1 MSKQQHP
8 NQRLIQFILRAQSI
22 ALKDDR
28 PAQGYAMM
36 IVSIVSI
43 LMFSM
48 LAACLTITNLSKL
61 STDASIDGN
70 NSFYVAESGLNKRAS
85 ALREIFDNYLTP
97 SGLSPGQ
104 ATANS
109 PVTLA
114 NISNCFSKP
123 ITTATSVVS
132 SDFECRNYPFRYN
145 NNAAQARDSN
155 GNIVLGE
162 QDNNRNSSNYIAHTF
177 VADRTKYKDGNP
189 LLGPEP
195 VKIPSGQAYAGIN
208 AQEHTYTVY
217 STAKKPNAVNSNAA
231 ASFTSAEIDAKNRA
245 TKMAGDD
252 ALIASYDNKTASA
265 AATNAGRAANNSTI
279 DTVLQMDFKVR
290 AIPLFQ
296 FGAFYNNDLEISP
309 FSRMDFYGRI
319 HTNKTLTINSNDTA
333 GLYFAGANAGTTG
346 DHLNY
351 AITAV
356 NDIYTKDLANNGG
369 NGFNYIVMP
378 GGSQSI
384 TLSDGRVVMANKLAN
399 DKDTPLNNSATAPAD
414 YKLDNF
420 SPYLLNYLSSTPIE
434 ELTLPPL
441 GFLRKTDSTGAIG
454 DYYGKADLR
463 LTMRFD
469 RAIPFDL
476 TTIKIGTSTSS
487 TCPTSLNIPADR
499 AGKSTAECSTLS
511 KGKLKSLMQ
520 PVLVLAKDNANERA
534 RFCTQSIPVRQTDST
549 IAPSDLNSI
558 NNVTVNATLDGLSSQ
573 NQDKILRALQ
583 VAIAAASNR
592 VGYENVTKTGVLPA
606 TEQATFKSLLERLK
620 TASSSDSALKSALNT
635 TTKIEAIAVSPPATI
650 AAIRSGCFLP
660 APIQKLDTAGSNP
673 YDLREDR
680 AMSLLQANIES
691 MTVWNR
697 DGVYVNF
704 DADLTIP
711 GTATT
716 ADINTAFD
724 DVITTTPTTYST
736 NNLLFTRA
744 EIAASTTSSYQKLGY
759 GSLPDRS
766 FQKLG
771 LGAVDRTE
779 GGLVLHATLDDTD
792 FPIDSADNKRKY
804 GTSSANNY
812 LKSQSRFGLIV
823 SGGSNLPGPLTIAS
837 DQAIYTQGDYN
848 TFGFVN
854 ITNVGAKQPAAIL
867 ADMITV
873 LSNSCMS
880 GGIGTPISGGGSQT
894 DNFPRGQVN
903 CLFNDTRAAISSS
916 TNQSRKATPTTVYA
930 AFANNNEAS
939 CGNLGSHV
947 DAAYCT
953 DRNARSNV
961 ATTFRSASSQ
971 YFGGGFHNY
980 IRMVEQWKT
989 ATNVKVPFTY
999 RGSMVNLGLPQE
1011 FNGLAVWEKVYDM
1024 PNRDFGFDPL
1034 FNSFDKLPPLTPR
1047 VVYIKQDV
1055 FKRTY

>member
-8 NQRLIQFILRAQSI
+8 DRQLIQFIIRAQSI

-36 IVSIVSI
+36 IVSIVSV

-85 ALREIFDNYLTP
+85 ALREIFDNYVTP

-104 ATANS
+104 ANATS

-123 ITTATSVVS
+123 ITTATSVVI

-245 TKMAGDD
+245 TKMSGDD
-252 ALIASYDNKTASA
+252 ALIASYDNKAASA
-265 AATNAGRAANNSTI
+265 AATNAGRAANDSTI
-279 DTVLQMDFKVR
+279 ETVLQMDFKVR

-333 GLYFAGANAGTTG
+333 GLYFAGSNAGTTG

-399 DKDTPLNNSATAPAD
+399 DKDTPLTNSPTAPAE

-420 SPYLLNYLSSTPIE
+420 SPYILNYLSSTPIE
-434 ELTLPPL
+434 PLTLPPL

-476 TTIKIGTSTSS
+476 TVIKTGASTGS

-520 PVLVLAKDNANERA
+520 PVLVLAKDNTNERA

-549 IAPSDLNSI
+549 IGSYDLNSI
-558 NNVTVNATLDGLSSQ
+558 NNVIANSTLNGLSNQ
-573 NQDKILRALQ
+573 NKDKILRALQ
-583 VAIAAASNR
+583 VAIAAANNR
-592 VGYENVTKTGVLPA
+592 VSYESVTTTGVLPA
-606 TEQATFKSLLERLK
+606 TEQTTFKHLLERLK
-620 TASSSDSALKSALNT
+620 KASSSDSALKSALSNPT
-635 TTKIEAIAVSPPATI
+635 TIAALPPATI

-660 APIQKLDTAGSNP
+660 APIQKLDAAGSNP
-673 YDLREDR
+673 YDLREGR
-680 AMSLLQANIES
+680 AMSLLQTNIES

-697 DGVYVNF
+697 DGLYVNV
-704 DADLTIP
+704 DADLTTL

-716 ADINTAFD
+716 TDINTAFD
-724 DVITTTPTTYST
+724 DVIITTPTTYST

-744 EIAASTTSSYQKLGY
+744 EISTDTASSYQKLGY
-759 GSLPDRS
+759 GSLPVQS
-766 FQKLG
+766 FQRLG

-792 FPIDSADNKRKY
+792 FPIDSADSKRKY

-812 LKSQSRFGLIV
+812 LKSQSPFGLIV
-823 SGGSNLPGPLTIAS
+823 SGGRNLPAPLTVAS

-848 TFGFVN
+848 TFGFVS

-880 GGIGTPISGGGSQT
+880 GGIGTTISGGGGQT

-903 CLFNDTRAAISSS
+903 CLFNDTRAATTSS
-916 TNQSRKATPTTVYA
+916 TDQSRKATPTSVNA

-953 DRNARSNV
+953 DRNARSNI
-961 ATTFRSASSQ
+961 ATTVRSAKSQ

-989 ATNVKVPFTY
+989 ATGIKVPFTY

-1055 FKRTY
+1055 FKRNY

>member
-8 NQRLIQFILRAQSI
+8 NQQLIQFILRAQQI
-22 ALKDDR
+22 ALKDARADR
-28 PAQGYAMM
+28 GYAMM

-43 LMFSM
+43 LMLSM
-48 LAACLTITNLSKL
+48 LVACLTVSNLSTS
-61 STDASIDGN
+61 STNAAIDGN

-85 ALREIFDNYLTP
+85 VLREIFDNYATP
-97 SGLSPGQ
+97 TGLSPGQ
-104 ATANS
+104 ATTTS

-114 NISNCFSKP
+114 NIANCFSLP
-123 ITTATSVVS
+123 VTTADSVAGT
-132 SDFECRNYPFRYN
+132 DFECRNYAFRYN
-145 NNAAQARDSN
+145 NNIASVRDSN

-162 QDNNRNSSNYIAHTF
+162 QDNNRNSVKYIAHTF

-195 VKIPSGQAYAGIN
+195 AKISSGQAYAGLN
-208 AQEHTYTVY
+208 AQEHIYTVY

-231 ASFTSAEIDAKNRA
+231 ASFTSAEIDAKNRS
-245 TKMAGDD
+245 TKIAGDD
-252 ALIASYDNKTASA
+252 ALIEQYDTKAAAA
-265 AATNAGRAANNSTI
+265 AATNAGQAAIDSTI
-279 DTVLQMDFKVR
+279 NAVLQMDFKVR

-309 FSRMDFYGRI
+309 YSRMDFYGRI
-319 HTNKTLTINSNDTA
+319 HTNKTLTINSNHVD
-333 GLYFAGANAGTTG
+333 GLHFAGPNAGTTG

-356 NDIYTKDLANNGG
+356 GDIYTEDLANDGG
-369 NGFNYIVMP
+369 NGVNYIIMP
-378 GGSQSI
+378 GGSESI

-399 DKDTPLNNSATAPAD
+399 NKNTPLTNDAAAPAD
-414 YKLDNF
+414 YKLGNF
-420 SPYLLNYLSSTPIE
+420 SPYLLNYRSSTPIQ

-476 TTIKIGTSTSS
+476 TVIKTGSSTGS
-487 TCPTSLNIPADR
+487 TCPTSLDIPADR

-520 PVLVLAKDNANERA
+520 PVLVLAEDNTVERN
-534 RFCTQSIPVRQTDST
+534 RFCNQSIPVRIDST
-549 IAPSDLNSI
+549 IINYDLNSFT
-558 NNVTVNATLDGLSSQ
+558 NVIANGTLNGLSNQ
-573 NQDKILRALQ
+573 NKHKILRALQ
-583 VAIAAASNR
+583 VAIAAANSR
-592 VGYENVTKTGVLPA
+592 VSYENVTTTGVLPA
-606 TEQATFKSLLERLK
+606 NEKTTFKGLLDRLK
-620 TASSSDSALKSALNT
+620 AASSSDTALQTALSNT
-635 TTKIEAIAVSPPATI
+635 TTIAALPPATI

-680 AMSLLQANIES
+680 AMSLLQTNIES
-691 MTVWNR
+691 LTVWNR
-697 DGVYVNF
+697 DGVYVNS

-711 GTATT
+711 GTATSS
-716 ADINTAFD
+716 DIEAAFD

-744 EIAASTTSSYQKLGY
+744 EISASTTSSYQKLGY
-759 GSLPDRS
+759 QSLPVQS
-766 FQKLG
+766 FQRLG

-812 LKSQSRFGLIV
+812 LKSQSPFGLIV
-823 SGGSNLPGPLTIAS
+823 SGGRNLPGPLTIAS

-880 GGIGTPISGGGSQT
+880 GGIGTVISGGGGQT
-894 DNFPRGQVN
+894 DNFPRGQTN
-903 CLFNDTRAAISSS
+903 CLFNDTRAAITSS
-916 TNQSRKATPTTVYA
+916 TDQSRKATPTTVYA

-947 DAAYCT
+947 DATYCT
-953 DRNARSNV
+953 DRNARSNI
-961 ATTFRSASSQ
+961 ATAFRSAKSQ
-971 YFGGGFHNY
+971 YFGGAFHNY

-989 ATNVKVPFTY
+989 AAGIKVPFTY

-1047 VVYIKQDV
+1047 VVYVKQDV

>member
-8 NQRLIQFILRAQSI
+8 NQQLIQFILRAQQI

-28 PAQGYAMM
+28 SEQGYGMVL
-36 IVSIVSI
+36 ISIVSVV
-43 LMFSM
+43 LFSL
-48 LAACLTITNLSKL
+48 LAAALTITNLSKL
-61 STDASIDGN
+61 STNAYVDGN

-85 ALREIFDNYLTP
+85 ALREVFDNYATP
-97 SGLSPGQ
+97 TGLSPGQ
-104 ATANS
+104 ATINS

-114 NISNCFSKP
+114 NIANCFSLP
-123 ITTATSVVS
+123 VTTAASFSGT
-132 SDFECRNYPFRYN
+132 DFECRNYAFRSN
-145 NNAAQARDSN
+145 NNTAQVRDNN

-195 VKIPSGQAYAGIN
+195 TKIPSGQAYAGLN

-217 STAKKPNAVNSNAA
+217 STAKKPNLVNSTAA
-231 ASFTSAEIDAKNRA
+231 ATFTPAEIDAKNRS
-245 TKMAGDD
+245 TKIAGDD
-252 ALIASYDNKTASA
+252 ALIAQYDTKVAAA
-265 AATNAGRAANNSTI
+265 AATNAGQAATDSTI
-279 DTVLQMDFKVR
+279 NAVLQMDFKVR

-296 FGAFYNNDLEISP
+296 FGAFYNNDLDISP
-309 FSRMDFYGRI
+309 YSQMDVYGRI
-319 HTNKTLTINSNDTA
+319 HTNKTLTLNSNDSN
-333 GLYFAGANAGTTG
+333 GLRFAGVNAGTTG
-346 DHLNY
+346 DHLSY
-351 AITAV
+351 GITAV
-356 NDIYTKDLANNGG
+356 GDIYTEDVANDGG
-369 NGFNYIVMP
+369 SGVNYIVMA
-378 GGSQSI
+378 GGSESI

-399 DKDTPLNNSATAPAD
+399 NKNTPLTNDATAPAD

-420 SPYLLNYLSSTPIE
+420 SPYLLNYRSSTPIQ

-476 TTIKIGTSTSS
+476 TVIKTGSSTGS

-511 KGKLKSLMQ
+511 KGKLKSLRQ
-520 PVLVLAKDNANERA
+520 PVLVLAKDNTVERD
-534 RFCTQSIPVRQTDST
+534 RFCKQSIPVRTAGST
-549 IAPSDLNSI
+549 TTNYDLNSI
-558 NNVTVNATLDGLSSQ
+558 DLITANNALKSLSDI
-573 NQDKILRALQ
+573 NRDKILRALQ
-583 VAIAAASNR
+583 VSIAAADDR
-592 VGYENVTKTGVLPA
+592 VSYEDVTATGVLPS
-606 TEQATFKSLLERLK
+606 TVQTTFKSLLERLK
-620 TASSSDSALKSALNT
+620 NASSSDAALKTALSNPN
-635 TTKIEAIAVSPPATI
+635 AIAALSPATI
-650 AAIRSGCFLP
+650 AAIRQGCFLP

-680 AMSLLQANIES
+680 AMKLLQTNLES
-691 MTVWNR
+691 LTVWNR
-697 DGVYVNF
+697 DGVYVNS
-704 DADLTIP
+704 DMDLTIA
-711 GTATT
+711 GTATNT
-716 ADINTAFD
+716 DIHAAFD
-724 DVITTTPTTYST
+724 DLITTTPTTYST

-744 EIAASTTSSYQKLGY
+744 EISTDTTSSYQKLGY
-759 GSLPDRS
+759 QSLPAQS

-779 GGLVLHATLDDTD
+779 GGLVFHATLDDAD
-792 FPIDSADNKRKY
+792 FPIDIADSKRKY
-804 GTSSANNY
+804 GSSSANNY
-812 LKSQSRFGLIV
+812 LKSQSPFGLIV
-823 SGGSNLPGPLTIAS
+823 SGGKNLPAPLTIAS

-854 ITNVGAKQPAAIL
+854 ITNTGAKQPAAFL
-867 ADMITV
+867 ADTITV

-880 GGIGTPISGGGSQT
+880 GGIGTAISGGGSLT
-894 DNFPRGQVN
+894 EKFPRGQIN
-903 CLFNDTRAAISSS
+903 CLFNDTRAELTSS
-916 TNQSRKATPTTVYA
+916 TTQSRKATPTNVYA

-947 DAAYCT
+947 DAAHCT
-953 DRNARSNV
+953 DRNTRSNI
-961 ATTFRSASSQ
+961 ATRFRAASSQ

-980 IRMVEQWKT
+980 IRMVEQWQT
-989 ATNVKVPFTY
+989 DAGTKVPFVY

-1011 FNGLAVWEKVYDM
+1011 FNGLIVWSNVYNL
-1024 PNRDFGFDPL
+1024 PSRDFGFDPL

>member
-1 MSKQQHP
+1 MSNQQ
-8 NQRLIQFILRAQSI
+8 LVQFMLRAQQI
-22 ALKDDR
+22 ARRD
-28 PAQGYAMM
+28 AAAQQGYGMM
-36 IVSIVSI
+36 TVSIVSV

-48 LAACLTITNLSKL
+48 LAACLIVTNLSKS
-61 STDASIDGN
+61 STDAYVDGN

-85 ALREIFDNYLTP
+85 ELREIFDNYATP
-97 SGLSPGQ
+97 TGLSPGQ
-104 ATANS
+104 ATISS

-114 NISNCFSKP
+114 NIANCFTTP
-123 ITTATSVVS
+123 ITTATSVVAT
-132 SDFECRNYPFRYN
+132 DLECRNYAFQSN
-145 NNAAQARDSN
+145 NNIASVTN
-155 GNIVLGE
+155 GGGIVLSEGN
-162 QDNNRNSSNYIAHTF
+162 NNRNSINYIAHTF
-177 VADRTKYKDGNP
+177 VADRTKYKDSNP

-195 VKIPSGQAYAGIN
+195 VKIPSGQAYAGLN

-217 STAKKPNAVNSNAA
+217 ATAKRPNAVNANAV
-231 ASFTSAEIDAKNRA
+231 ASFTPAEIEAKNRS
-245 TKMAGDD
+245 TKITGDD
-252 ALIASYDNKTASA
+252 ALIADYDTKVA
-265 AATNAGRAANNSTI
+265 AATATNAGRAANDSTI
-279 DTVLQMDFKVR
+279 NAVLQMDFKIR

-319 HTNKTLTINSNDTA
+319 HTNKTLTINSNDTN
-333 GLYFAGANAGTTG
+333 GLYFAGPNTGTTS

-399 DKDTPLNNSATAPAD
+399 DKDTPLTNSPTAPAD

-420 SPYLLNYLSSTPIE
+420 SPYLLNYLSSTPTQP
-434 ELTLPPL
+434 LTLPPL

-476 TTIKIGTSTSS
+476 TTIKTGISDGS
-487 TCPTSLNIPADR
+487 TCATSLNIPADR

-520 PVLVLAKDNANERA
+520 PVLVLAKDNPDERD
-534 RFCTQSIPVRQTDST
+534 RFCKQSIPVRQTDST
-549 IAPSDLNSI
+549 IANTNLNNIDLIAANAALKSLSGI
-558 NNVTVNATLDGLSSQ
+558 NR
-573 NQDKILRALQ
+573 DKILRTLQ
-583 VAIAAASNR
+583 VAIAAADDR
-592 VGYENVTKTGVLPA
+592 VSYENVTTATGVLPSPV
-606 TEQATFKSLLERLK
+606 QATFKSLLDRLK
-620 TASSSDSALKSALNT
+620 KASSTDSALKSALSDLD
-635 TTKIEAIAVSPPATI
+635 AIAALPPATI
-650 AAIRSGCFLP
+650 AAIRQGCFLP

-673 YDLREDR
+673 YDLRENR
-680 AMSLLQANIES
+680 AMKLLQTNLES

-704 DADLTIP
+704 DADLTVA

-716 ADINTAFD
+716 DDIRAALD

-736 NNLLFTRA
+736 NNLLFTRS
-744 EIAASTTSSYQKLGY
+744 EISASATSSYQKLGY
-759 GSLPDRS
+759 GSSPVQS
-766 FQKLG
+766 FQRLG
-771 LGAVDRTE
+771 FGGVDRTE
-779 GGLVLHATLDDTD
+779 GGLVLHSTLDDTN

-804 GTSSANNY
+804 GTDSANNY
-812 LKSQSRFGLIV
+812 LKSQSPFGLIV
-823 SGGSNLPGPLTIAS
+823 SGGKNLPAPLTIAS
-837 DQAIYTQGDYN
+837 DQVIYTQGDYN

-854 ITNVGAKQPAAIL
+854 ITNIGAKQPAAIL

-880 GGIGTPISGGGSQT
+880 GGIGTAISGGGSQT

-903 CLFNDTRAAISSS
+903 CLFNDARARLDSS

-939 CGNLGSHV
+939 CGNLGSNV

-961 ATTFRSASSQ
+961 ATNFRSARSQ

-980 IRMVEQWKT
+980 IRMIEQWKT
-989 ATNVKVPFTY
+989 ETGIKVPFTY

-1011 FNGLAVWEKVYDM
+1011 FNGLAVWERVYDM

-1047 VVYIKQDV
+1047 VIYIKQDV

>member
-8 NQRLIQFILRAQSI
+8 NQQLIQFILRAQQI
-22 ALKDDR
+22 ALKADR
-28 PAQGYAMM
+28 SEQGYAMM
-36 IVSIVSI
+36 LISIVSIV
-43 LMFSM
+43 LFSM

-61 STDASIDGN
+61 STDAYVDGN
-70 NSFYVAESGLNKRAS
+70 NSFNVAESGLNKRAS
-85 ALREIFDNYLTP
+85 ALREIFDNYATP

-104 ATANS
+104 ATATS

-114 NISNCFSKP
+114 NISNCFAAP
-123 ITTATSVVS
+123 VTTATSVVS
-132 SDFECRNYPFRYN
+132 SDLECRNYAFRYN
-145 NNAAQARDSN
+145 NNAAAVVGN

-177 VADRTKYKDGNP
+177 VADRTKYKDGNI

-195 VKIPSGQAYAGIN
+195 TKIPSGQAYAGLN

-217 STAKKPNAVNSNAA
+217 STAKKPNLVESNAF
-231 ASFTSAEIDAKNRA
+231 ASFTSEEIAAKNRS
-245 TKMAGDD
+245 TKIAGDD
-252 ALIASYDNKTASA
+252 ALVAEYDTKAAAA
-265 AATNAGRAANNSTI
+265 AATNAGRAANNSSI
-279 DTVLQMDFKVR
+279 NAILQLDFKVR

-319 HTNKTLTINSNDTA
+319 HTNKTLTINSNDPA
-333 GLYFAGANAGTTG
+333 GLYFAGPNAGTTG

-356 NDIYTKDLANNGG
+356 GDIYTKDLANNGG

-399 DKDTPLNNSATAPAD
+399 DKDTPLNNSPTAPAD

-420 SPYLLNYLSSTPIE
+420 SPYILNYLSSTPIQS
-434 ELTLPPL
+434 LTLPPL

-454 DYYGKADLR
+454 DYYAKADLR

-476 TTIKIGTSTSS
+476 TVIKTGTSNGS
-487 TCPTSLNIPADR
+487 TCPTSLDIPADR

-520 PVLVLAKDNANERA
+520 PVLVLAKDNTNERD
-534 RFCTQSIPVRQTDST
+534 RFCKQSIPVRQTDST
-549 IAPSDLNSI
+549 IANNDLNSI
-558 NNVTVNATLDGLSSQ
+558 DLITANNALKSLSDT
-573 NQDKILRALQ
+573 NRDKILRALQ
-583 VAIAAASNR
+583 VAIAAANSR
-592 VGYENVTKTGVLPA
+592 ISYENVTTTGVLPA
-606 TEQATFKSLLERLK
+606 TEQTTFKGLLDRLK
-620 TASSSDSALKSALNT
+620 TASSSDTELKTALSNT
-635 TTKIEAIAVSPPATI
+635 TTIAALPPATI
-650 AAIRSGCFLP
+650 AAIRRGCFLP

-680 AMSLLQANIES
+680 AMKLLQTNLES
-691 MTVWNR
+691 LTVWNR
-697 DGVYVNF
+697 DGVYVNS

-711 GTATT
+711 GTATSS
-716 ADINTAFD
+716 DIEAAFD

-744 EIAASTTSSYQKLGY
+744 EISASTTSSYQKLGY
-759 GSLPDRS
+759 QSLPAQS

-804 GTSSANNY
+804 GTDSANNY
-812 LKSQSRFGLIV
+812 LKSQSPFGLIV
-823 SGGSNLPGPLTIAS
+823 SGGRNLPAPLTIAS
-837 DQAIYTQGDYN
+837 DQVIYTQGDYN

-880 GGIGTPISGGGSQT
+880 GGIGTPISGGGNQT
-894 DNFPRGQVN
+894 DTFPRGQIN
-903 CLFNDTRAAISSS
+903 CLFNDTRAAITS
-916 TNQSRKATPTTVYA
+916 TTDQSRKATPTIVNA

-939 CGNLGSHV
+939 CGNLGSNV
-947 DAAYCT
+947 TAAYCT
-953 DRNARSNV
+953 DRNTRSNI
-961 ATTFRSASSQ
+961 ATNFRSANGQ

-989 ATNVKVPFTY
+989 ATGIKVPFTY

>member
-8 NQRLIQFILRAQSI
+8 NQQLIQFILRAQQI
-22 ALKDDR
+22 ALTDDR
-28 PAQGYAMM
+28 SEQGYGMVM
-36 IVSIVSI
+36 ISIVSVV
-43 LMFSM
+43 LFSL
-48 LAACLTITNLSKL
+48 LAAALTITNLSKL
-61 STDASIDGN
+61 STNAYVDGN

-85 ALREIFDNYLTP
+85 ALREVFDNYATP
-97 SGLSPGQ
+97 TGLSPGQ
-104 ATANS
+104 ATTTS

-114 NISNCFSKP
+114 NITNCFSLP
-123 ITTATSVVS
+123 VTTATSVAGT
-132 SDFECRNYPFRYN
+132 DFECRNYAFRSN
-145 NNAAQARDSN
+145 NNTAQVRDN
-155 GNIVLGE
+155 DGNIVLGE

-177 VADRTKYKDGNP
+177 VADRTKYKDGNI

-195 VKIPSGQAYAGIN
+195 TKIPSGQAYAGLN

-217 STAKKPNAVNSNAA
+217 STAKKPNSVNANAA
-231 ASFTSAEIDAKNRA
+231 ASLTPAEIDAKNRS
-245 TKMAGDD
+245 TKIAGDD
-252 ALIASYDNKTASA
+252 ALIAQYDTKVA
-265 AATNAGRAANNSTI
+265 AADATNAGRAAIDSTI
-279 DTVLQMDFKVR
+279 NAVLQMDFKVR

-309 FSRMDFYGRI
+309 YSRMDFYGRI
-319 HTNKTLTINSNDTA
+319 HTNKTLTINSNHVD
-333 GLYFAGANAGTTG
+333 GLYFAGPNAGTTG

-351 AITAV
+351 AMTAV
-356 NDIYTKDLANNGG
+356 GDIYTEDVANDGG
-369 NGFNYIVMP
+369 NGVNYIVMP
-378 GGSQSI
+378 SGSESI

-399 DKDTPLNNSATAPAD
+399 NNNTPLTNDAAAPAD

-420 SPYLLNYLSSTPIE
+420 SPYLLNYRSSTPIQ

-476 TTIKIGTSTSS
+476 TVIKTGSSTGS
-487 TCPTSLNIPADR
+487 TCPTSLDIPADR
-499 AGKSTAECSTLS
+499 AGKATAECSTLS

-520 PVLVLAKDNANERA
+520 PVLVLAKDNSNERD
-534 RFCTQSIPVRQTDST
+534 RFCKQSIPVRIDST
-549 IAPSDLNSI
+549 IINYDLNSI
-558 NNVTVNATLDGLSSQ
+558 NDVIANATLNGLSNQ
-573 NQDKILRALQ
+573 NKDKVLRALQ
-583 VAIAAASNR
+583 VAIAAANNR
-592 VGYENVTKTGVLPA
+592 VSYENVATTGILPA
-606 TEQATFKSLLERLK
+606 TEQITFKDLLDRLK
-620 TASSSDSALKSALNT
+620 TANSGDTALQTALSNT
-635 TTKIEAIAVSPPATI
+635 TTIAALPPATI

-680 AMSLLQANIES
+680 AMKLLQTNLES
-691 MTVWNR
+691 LTVWNR
-697 DGVYVNF
+697 DGVYVNS
-704 DADLTIP
+704 DMDLTIA

-716 ADINTAFD
+716 TDINAAFD

-744 EIAASTTSSYQKLGY
+744 EISTNTTSSYQKLGY
-759 GSLPDRS
+759 QSLPAQS
-766 FQKLG
+766 FQRLG
-771 LGAVDRTE
+771 FGAVDRTE
-779 GGLVLHATLDDTD
+779 GGLVLHITLDDTD

-812 LKSQSRFGLIV
+812 LKSQSPFGSIV
-823 SGGSNLPGPLTIAS
+823 SGGGNLPGPLTIAS

-854 ITNVGAKQPAAIL
+854 ITNIGAKQPAAIL

-894 DNFPRGQVN
+894 ENFPRGQIN
-903 CLFNDTRAAISSS
+903 CLFNDTRAAIASS
-916 TNQSRKATPTTVYA
+916 TDQSRKATPTTVYA

-947 DAAYCT
+947 DTAYCT
-953 DRNARSNV
+953 ERNTRSNI
-961 ATTFRSASSQ
+961 ATTFRSARSQ
-971 YFGGGFHNY
+971 YFGGAFHNY

-989 ATNVKVPFTY
+989 AAGIKVPFTY

-1047 VVYIKQDV
+1047 VVYVKQDV